1 MPNRK
6 PVFYDEQQRRWRRTR
21 RALDLSGVVGTFLL
35 ITFLVSVLLTVDL
48 RGFLQPERKPGLH
61 AVKSTGH
68 AARLQLVRHG
78 RKRRVAAL
86 GKVPENYEPIQA
98 AFYVSW
104 DPTSLASLQQ
114 NYRHLDLLIPE
125 LLHAVSPEGR
135 LAIVPDAKLAALL
148 QQLQQMQPSV
158 EIPTMAMVNNYDG
171 AVWRTPEMVA
181 MLESS
186 TARAELVRE
195 LAAYAVNSR
204 QAGLVVDFEEI
215 PAKSQPNFR
224 RFISE
229 LAAGLHGVNLKIMVA
244 LPARD
249 DNFDYA
255 YFGRVTDAVIL
266 MNYDQ
271 HWVTSPAGPIA
282 AQDWFLQNLEET
294 LADVP
299 AQKLIMAIANY
310 AYDWPVPA
318 RHDPHPQAA
327 SISYQEAIVHATESE
342 ANVEFD
348 SDQLNPFYSYDDENN
363 RTHRVWMLDGV
374 TAFNQIRATE
384 RRAARGVALWRLG
397 SEDPSLWSIF
407 EEKSSTEEIRSRLTI
422 LPPGFDI
429 VLEGDG
435 DIWHIGEQPQA
446 GSREIQYDSGADA
459 IVDETYTKNPST
471 WQIEQIGAMPG
482 KIALTFD
489 DGPDPVYT
497 PRILDVLREKH
508 APATFFV
515 IGMEASDSPSLLR
528 RIYSEGHEIGNHTYM
543 HPHMDDVSRPRF
555 RLELNLTER
564 LFGSLLGIKPVLF
577 RPPYGIDHQPE
588 SANEVD
594 LLPIPQS
601 LGYVIIGSRIDPH
614 DWGGEPGGGVPSVQ
628 QIVARVREQALAHKG
643 NIVLLHDGGGN
654 RANTVAALPQIIDE
668 LRAAGFEL
676 VPVSTLMGQTRAQVM
691 PQLDPNERLV
701 ARADSFVFDSFHLFR
716 LIIVAAFMAGIAL
729 VGSRAIFIG
738 LLALA
743 EKMRS
748 SVPANAEFRPRV
760 SILVPAHDEESVIFD
775 TVSSALA
782 SEYPEVEVVVVNDG
796 STDQTGALLD
806 KEFGGDPRVRIHH
819 QPNRGKS
826 AALNQALALATG
838 EIIVTIDA
846 DTVVAPDAVKKLV
859 RHFADPRI
867 GAVAGNVKVGNRTS
881 WITRWQAL
889 EYITSQN
896 MEKRAF
902 DLLNCITVVP
912 GALGA
917 WRAEAVRAAGGFASD
932 TLAEDTDLTFSIRR
946 RGWRISYD
954 EDAEAFTEAPETP
967 SALIKQR
974 FRWTYGTL
982 QSVWKHRDTLG
993 RPRYGSLG
1001 FIAIPNI
1008 FLFQVLLPLISPVI
1022 DLLFLGTLLLWGLA
1036 QFRITRMPQL
1046 WTAQDVERS
1055 LIFFVIFMFID
1066 FLTCV
1071 VAFALE
1077 KHEDWTLL
1085 LPLLLQR
1092 FYYRQMMYIVLFRA
1106 VVRAWQGGAVGWRG
1120 VEPQPRPAAGA

>member
-1 MPNRK
+1 MPHRK
-6 PVFYDEQQRRWRRTR
+6 PVFYDEQQHRWRRTR
-21 RALDLSGVVGTFLL
+21 RALDLGGVIGTILL

-48 RGFLQPERKPGLH
+48 SGFLQPERKPGLH
-61 AVKSTGH
+61 AVKSTGR
-68 AARLQLVRHG
+68 AAKPRLVRTG
-78 RKRRVAAL
+78 RRRRVAAL
-86 GKVPENYEPIQA
+86 GKVPENYEPVQA

-135 LAIVPDAKLAALL
+135 LAIVSDPKLAGWM
-148 QQLQQMQPSV
+148 QQMQQSGI
-158 EIPTMAMVNNYDG
+158 ELPTMAMVNNYDG

-181 MLESS
+181 MLASAA
-186 TARAELVRE
+186 ARAELVRE
-195 LAAYAVNSR
+195 LAAYAVNTR

-215 PAKSQPNFR
+215 PATAQPNFR

-229 LAAGLHGVNLKIMVA
+229 LASGLHAVNLKIMVA

-282 AQDWFLQNLEET
+282 AQDWFAQNIEET
-294 LADVP
+294 LRDVP
-299 AQKLIMAIANY
+299 TQKLIMAIANY
-310 AYDWPVPA
+310 AYDWPVPT
-318 RHDPHPQAA
+318 RHDPHPPAA

-342 ANVEFD
+342 AKVEFD

-374 TAFNQIRATE
+374 TAFNQIHATE
-384 RRAARGVALWRLG
+384 RRGTRGVALWRLG

-407 EEKSSTEEIRSRLTI
+407 EEKSSTEEIRSRLTL

-435 DIWHIGEQPQA
+435 DIWRIGEQPQP
-446 GSREIQYDSGADA
+446 GSREIQYDEAADA
-459 IVDETYTKNPST
+459 IVGETYTKYPTT
-471 WQIEQIGAMPG
+471 WQIEQMGALPG

-489 DGPDPVYT
+489 DGPDPAYT
-497 PRILDVLREKH
+497 PRILDILHAKQ

-515 IGMEASDSPSLLR
+515 IGLDASNSPALLR
-528 RIYSEGHEIGNHTYM
+528 RIYNEGHEIGNHTYT
-543 HPHMDDVSRPRF
+543 HPHFSDTSRLQIK
-555 RLELNLTER
+555 LELNLTER

-588 SANEVD
+588 SADEVAQ
-594 LLPIPQS
+594 LPIPQS
-601 LGYVIIGSRIDPH
+601 LGYIIIGSRIDPH

-654 RANTVAALPQIIDE
+654 RSNTVAALPQIIDE

-676 VPVSTLMGQTRAQVM
+676 VPVSMLLGQTRAQVM
-691 PQLDPNERLV
+691 PPLDPNERLV

-716 LIIVAAFMAGIAL
+716 LVIVATFAAGIAL
-729 VGSRAIFIG
+729 VSARAIFVG
-738 LLALA
+738 LLALVEKARPAPA
-743 EKMRS
+743 EH
-748 SVPANAEFRPRV
+748 PDYRPRV
-760 SILVPAHDEESVIFD
+760 SILVPAHDEEAVILD
-775 TVSSALA
+775 TVNSALA
-782 SEYPEVEVVVVNDG
+782 SDYPEIEVVVVNDG
-796 STDQTGALLD
+796 SNDRTGALLD
-806 KEFGGDPRVRIHH
+806 QEFGGDPRVRIHH
-819 QPNRGKS
+819 QPNRGKP

-846 DTVVAPDAVKKLV
+846 DTVVQRDAVKKLV
-859 RHFADPRI
+859 RHFADPRF

-917 WRAEAVRAAGGFASD
+917 WRAEAIRAAGGFAPD

-967 SALIKQR
+967 SALIRQR

-982 QSVWKHRDTLG
+982 QAVWKHRDTLG

-1008 FLFQVLLPLISPVI
+1008 FLFQLVLPLISPVI

-1036 QFRITRMPQL
+1036 QLRITRLPQL

-1055 LIFFVIFMFID
+1055 LIFFVIFMLID

-1106 VVRAWQGGAVGWRG
+1106 VIRAWQGSAVGWRG
-1120 VEPQPRPAAGA
+1120 VEPQPRPVTGA